1 MSSQAPD
8 AAPVTACPEPEQL
21 AAYIDGRAAPDE
33 RTRVEQHLLECAEC
47 REIVAVSVTMEIPGT
62 AGGGTHPRRRAKLWV
77 GLCAALA
84 AAAALVLAV
93 WLRAPSPYYLP
104 EMRQLVAAVGDTR
117 IIEPR
122 LSGGFAYGRVVSPR
136 RGAATEPSLDIVA
149 AAESVRSAA
158 RQRGTDAAAEAAGA
172 VASVFVGDLTN
183 AIEGLRRAAA
193 ASDDPRIQSDLSAV
207 LLAQAERLGDATLVP
222 DALRAADAAIASGR
236 APVEAY
242 FNRALALEQLK
253 RPDEAADAWAAY
265 LDRDAASPWAAEARD
280 HLRRLRG

>member
-8 AAPVTACPEPEQL
+8 AAPVAACPEPEQL
-21 AAYIDGRAAPDE
+21 AAYIDGRAAPDD
-33 RTRVEQHLLECAEC
+33 RTRVERHLLDCAEC
-47 REIVAVSVTMEIPGT
+47 REIVAVSAAIEIPDT
-62 AGGGTHPRRRAKLWV
+62 AGRGTHPRPRTKMWA
-77 GLCAALA
+77 GLGAGLA

-104 EMRQLVAAVGDTR
+104 EMGQLVAAVGDTR

-122 LSGGFAYGRVVSPR
+122 LSGGFAYGPVVSPT
-136 RGAATEPSLDIVA
+136 RGVPTEPSLGVVA
-149 AAESVRSAA
+149 AAESVRAAA

-172 VASVFVGDLTN
+172 VASVFVGDLTS
-183 AIEGLRRAAA
+183 AIEGLRHAAA
-193 ASDDPRIQSDLSAV
+193 ASGDPRIASDLSAV
-207 LLAQAERLGDATLVP
+207 LLAQAERTGDATLVP
-222 DALRAADAAIASGR
+222 EALRAADAAIASGR

-253 RPDEAADAWAAY
+253 RPGDAADAWAVY

>member
-1 MSSQAPD
+1 
-8 AAPVTACPEPEQL
+8 
-21 AAYIDGRAAPDE
+21 
-33 RTRVEQHLLECAEC
+33 
-47 REIVAVSVTMEIPGT
+47 
-62 AGGGTHPRRRAKLWV
+62 
-77 GLCAALA
+77 
-84 AAAALVLAV
+84 
-93 WLRAPSPYYLP
+93 
-104 EMRQLVAAVGDTR
+104 
-117 IIEPR
+117 
-122 LSGGFAYGRVVSPR
+122 
-136 RGAATEPSLDIVA
+136 VA